1 MYVYYIICLLW
12 VCLANS
18 ENEFDRFRISFC
30 NIGRW
35 NFGLN
40 TGDANVESALQDEVI
55 SELGDSI
62 VIGIFVNDIFL
73 PVHIPIEYNNYK
85 Y

>member
-1 MYVYYIICLLW
+1 MYVCYISCLLW
-12 VCLANS
+12 VCLTNN
-18 ENEFDRFRISFC
+18 ENEFDLFRISFC

-35 NFGLN
+35 NLGLN
-40 TGDANVESALQDEVI
+40 TGDANFDSALQDEII

-73 PVHIPIEYNNYK
+73 PVHTPIKYNNYK